1 MVWSGQ
7 ARRGRAGGRARVTP
21 IVDPALTNPE
31 TVLGALDFAGVAVF
45 AATGALAAARQR
57 HDLVTFAFFGAITG
71 VGGGTLRDLL
81 IGAPVFW
88 VQDWRY
94 IAVCLAASVAVWMLG
109 ARPWR
114 FRALLWLDALGLA
127 AYGVMG
133 AAKAE
138 AFEVAPLICVVM
150 GALTACFG
158 GVVRD
163 LLAGEPS
170 ILLRREITVSAAL
183 LASTVFVAARV
194 AGLDAWPAAL
204 IAAPCGFA
212 LRAGALIWGWSLPA
226 FPGTPSRG

>member
-1 MVWSGQ
+1 M
-7 ARRGRAGGRARVTP
+7 TP
-21 IVDPALTNPE
+21 IIDPAIANPE

-45 AATGALAAARQR
+45 AATGALAAARQK
-57 HDLVTFAFFGAITG
+57 HDLVTFCFFGAITG

-94 IAVCLAASVAVWMLG
+94 IAICLAASVAVWLIG

-114 FRALLWLDALGLA
+114 FRALLWLDAIGLA

-133 AAKAE
+133 AAKAG
-138 AFEVAPLICVVM
+138 AFGIAPLICIVM

-183 LASTVFVAARV
+183 LAATVFVIARV
-194 AGLDAWPAAL
+194 LGLDVWPAAIIGGAL
-204 IAAPCGFA
+204 GFG
-212 LRAGALIWGWSLPA
+212 LRAGALAWGWSLPA
-226 FPGTPSRG
+226 FPGTVTR

>member
-1 MVWSGQ
+1 M
-7 ARRGRAGGRARVTP
+7 T
-21 IVDPALTNPE
+21 ILVDPALTDPE

-45 AATGALAAARQR
+45 AATGALAAARQK

-94 IAVCLAASVAVWMLG
+94 IAVCLMASLAVWLVG
-109 ARPWR
+109 ARDWR
-114 FRALLWLDALGLA
+114 FRALLWLDAIGLA

-138 AFEVAPLICVVM
+138 AVGVAPLICIVM

-158 GVVRD
+158 GIVRD
-163 LLAGEPS
+163 LLAGQPS

-183 LASTVFVAARV
+183 LAATLFVLGRV
-194 AGLDAWPAAL
+194 LGLDAWPAAL

-212 LRAGALIWGWSLPA
+212 LRAGALVWGWSLPA
-226 FPGTPSRG
+226 FPGTLARG

>member
-1 MVWSGQ
+1 M
-7 ARRGRAGGRARVTP
+7 TP
-21 IVDPALTNPE
+21 IVDPNIATPE

-45 AATGALAAARQR
+45 AATGALAAAREK

-81 IGAPVFW
+81 IGNPVFW

-94 IAVCLAASVAVWMLG
+94 IAVCLAASVAVWLLG

-114 FRALLWLDALGLA
+114 FRALLWLDAVGLA
-127 AYGVMG
+127 AYGVLG

-138 AFEVAPLICVVM
+138 AAGVPALICIVM

-158 GVVRD
+158 GIVRD
-163 LLAGEPS
+163 LLAGQPS

-183 LASTVFVAARV
+183 LAATVYVVGRA
-194 AGLDAWPAAL
+194 AGLEAWPAAFVG
-204 IAAPCGFA
+204 AACGFV
-212 LRAGALIWGWSLPA
+212 LRAGALQWGWSLPA
-226 FPGTPSRG
+226 FRGGRARA

>member
-1 MVWSGQ
+1 VS
-7 ARRGRAGGRARVTP
+7 P
-21 IVDPALTNPE
+21 IVDPALANPE

-57 HDLVTFAFFGAITG
+57 HDLVTFAFSGGCTGA
-71 VGGGTLRDLL
+71 GGGTPRALRT
-81 IGAPVFW
+81 GGPVFW

-94 IAVCLAASVAVWMLG
+94 IAVCLGASVVVWMLG
-109 ARPWR
+109 ARSWR

-138 AFEVAPLICVVM
+138 AFEAAPLICIVM

-183 LASTVFVAARV
+183 LASTVFVIARV
-194 AGLDAWPAAL
+194 AGVDVWPAAL

-212 LRAGALIWGWSLPA
+212 LRAGALVWGWSLPA

>member
-1 MVWSGQ
+1 MS
-7 ARRGRAGGRARVTP
+7 P
-21 IVDPALTNPE
+21 IVDPTLADPE

-45 AATGALAAARQR
+45 AATGALAAAREK

-94 IAVCLAASVAVWMLG
+94 IAVCLAASLAVWMVG
-109 ARPWR
+109 ARTWR
-114 FRALLWLDALGLA
+114 FRALLWLDAIGLA
-127 AYGVMG
+127 AYGVLG

-138 AFEVAPLICVVM
+138 AAGVAPLICVVM

-158 GVVRD
+158 GIVRD
-163 LLAGEPS
+163 LLAGQPS

-183 LASTVFVAARV
+183 LAATVFVTAREL
-194 AGLDAWPAAL
+194 ALEAWPAAV
-204 IAAPCGFA
+204 IAAACGFA
-212 LRAGALIWGWSLPA
+212 LRAGALVWGWSLPG
-226 FPGTPSRG
+226 FPGTSARG